1 MKNLKFHGIQP
12 NLSSSSDTLTLASN
26 IPAKNLLDIDN
37 WRNTLIEKFILA
49 KKIEENGVRYEFGAC
64 LYIAYVFGF
73 IEIVLGIVHFI
84 INPFKTKSNL
94 SDSQSERLDA
104 LGQSYQPVPMVI
116 NPYQNDANMTQKRMP
131 EYY

>member
-1 MKNLKFHGIQP
+1 M
-12 NLSSSSDTLTLASN
+12 
-26 IPAKNLLDIDN
+26 
-37 WRNTLIEKFILA
+37 IEKFFSA

-104 LGQSYQPVPMVI
+104 LGQSYQPVPI